1 MSSYRFWQRRKERE
15 SSSGDVSSVDI
26 FYLVTYMSAIAAA
39 GISRRQIFELASKL
53 PCASSQYIRKVH
65 LMVHGLGYDYG
76 VACRLVGESTPVA
89 AMKSFM
95 LRIAGALNSGE
106 MGADFLAGEA
116 QIQGAAYE
124 NEYERDVDSMRKWTD
139 AYSALT
145 VSVTLVVI
153 INLISTMIYEA
164 GDRATIG
171 ITFLALLIGLSG
183 AWIISRSAPKEMDSL
198 PSSEGSSEDKLARKL
213 LKILVPVALVVCLGL
228 ALLKAQLGLL
238 FIAGGVLLFPIGLVN
253 SLGQRKATGKEQE
266 IGSLLRTM
274 GGMATS
280 LGTTLAEAAT
290 RIDLRSFA
298 ALRPDLERLR
308 LRLLG
313 FVTFD
318 VCWKRFIAEAGS
330 ALIGQSG
337 GIFHDSVA
345 MGGDPDREGFLCS
358 LFASKVSMLRAKRGT
373 VSSTFV
379 WLSFVMH
386 LVVMAL
392 MVFIM
397 EIVLGFQAVL
407 QEQALGI
414 GADLP
419 LPIFT
424 FGSKSTEFLYTMTK
438 ATIFLLTVTPAL
450 ALTTCKG
457 GNRNSF
463 FHYFGIL
470 LVISG
475 LALLGVPKLAR
486 PIFEG
491 VVR

>member
-1 MSSYRFWQRRKERE
+1 MSFYKFWQRRNERE
-15 SSSGDVSSVDI
+15 SSSGEVSTVDI
-26 FYLVTYMSAIAAA
+26 FYLATYMSAIAAA
-39 GISRRQIFELASKL
+39 GIPRRQIFELASKL
-53 PCASSQYIRKVH
+53 PCASSQYFKKVH
-65 LMVHGLGYDYG
+65 LMVDGLGYDYG
-76 VACRLVGESTPVA
+76 VACRLVGESVTVG
-89 AMKSFM
+89 AMKSLM

-116 QIQGAAYE
+116 QIQGEAYE
-124 NEYERDVDSMRKWTD
+124 NEYERDVEAMRKWTD

-145 VSVTLVVI
+145 VSVTLVII
-153 INLISTMIYEA
+153 INLISSMIYEA
-164 GDRATIG
+164 GDRATIA
-171 ITFLALLIGLSG
+171 ITVLALLIGLAG
-183 AWIISRSAPKEMDSL
+183 AWIISRAAPKEMERL
-198 PSSEGSSEDKLARKL
+198 PASGGTEEHKLSRKL
-213 LKILVPVALVVCLGL
+213 LKILAPSALVICLGL
-228 ALLKAQLGLL
+228 ALLKVNLGWL
-238 FIAGGVLLFPIGLVN
+238 FVASGLLLFPVGLIN
-253 SLGQRKATGKEQE
+253 SLGDGKAARKEQE

-280 LGTTLAEAAT
+280 LGTTLAEAVN

-298 ALRPDLERLR
+298 ALRPDVERLR

-313 FVTFD
+313 FVSFD
-318 VCWKRFIAEAGS
+318 LSWEKFIDEAGS

-345 MGGDPDREGFLCS
+345 MGGDPEREGFLCS

-397 EIVLGFQAVL
+397 EIVAGFQAVL

-419 LPIFT
+419 LPIFS

-438 ATIFLLTVTPAL
+438 ATMFLLTVTPAL
-450 ALTTCKG
+450 ALTACKR

-463 FHYFGIL
+463 FFYFGML

-475 LALLGVPKLAR
+475 LALLGVPRLAR
-486 PIFEG
+486 PMFQG
-491 VVR
+491 AMR